1 MDDDWGYPHD
11 FGNLHILSISSVN
24 LCDIQL
30 SSPQM
35 LLFLSFSQSFIQFI
49 IRSYL
54 GFSIINQPASL
65 GYPTSRKAPYS
76 GHSHFSPDPVLW
88 ISRSHRTLPSYQHTT
103 QLKDSGVASREINSW
118 DQEKFCHW
126 DDYQLNHTN
135 SSTGWLGSWSLPQC
149 ITGTERFL
157 ESSHLWEKD
166 ATGMILQCPVL
177 QWKRE
182 STDPCWAMEI
192 MNL

>member
-24 LCDIQL
+24 LCDIQW

-103 QLKDSGVASREINSW
+103 SWRTLALPREKSTAGIKRNSATGMI
-118 DQEKFCHW
+118 
-126 DDYQLNHTN
+126 TN
-135 SSTGWLGSWSLPQC
+135 SIIPTLPLTGWEVGHYPNASPELNDSWSPL
-149 ITGTERFL
+149 IYGKR
-157 ESSHLWEKD
+157 D

-182 STDPCWAMEI
+182 STDPCWAIEI

>member
-24 LCDIQL
+24 LCDIQW

-54 GFSIINQPASL
+54 GCSIINQPASL

-76 GHSHFSPDPVLW
+76 GHSHSSPDPGLW

-103 QLKDSGVASREINSW
+103 SWRTLALPREKSTAGIKRNSATGMI
-118 DQEKFCHW
+118 
-126 DDYQLNHTN
+126 TN
-135 SSTGWLGSWSLPQC
+135 SIIPTLPLAGWEVGHPMHHRNWTIPGVL
-149 ITGTERFL
+149 
-157 ESSHLWEKD
+157 SSMGKRD

-192 MNL
+192 INL